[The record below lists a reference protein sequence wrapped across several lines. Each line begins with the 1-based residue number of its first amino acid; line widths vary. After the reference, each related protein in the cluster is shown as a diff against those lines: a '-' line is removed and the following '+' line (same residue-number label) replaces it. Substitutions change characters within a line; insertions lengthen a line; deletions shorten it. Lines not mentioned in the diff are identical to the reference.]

1 MTPKWH
7 TVQNHGKPP
16 AGAALRGWNPEDR
29 HQWEAFG
36 RAVAYRNLWVSIPC
50 LMLAFA
56 VWMVWSVI
64 VVHLPQAGFDYTTSQ
79 LFWLAALPGLSGA
92 SLRLLFSF
100 MVPLFGGRRWT
111 AVSTAALLLPA
122 LGIGLFVRDPETPYW
137 VMVCLAILCGLGAGN
152 FASSIANISYFFPRS
167 EKGTALGL
175 NAGLGNLGVSVAQF
189 IVPIVITVGIFGAL
203 GGEPT
208 ATVAERDKHLWLQNA
223 GLVWVPFVVVA
234 ALAAWIWMDDLVDVR
249 ASIGEQARVLRDKHS
264 WILSWLYLGT
274 FGSFVGYSAAFPLLI
289 SQQFPAVD
297 PGQYVFLGPLVG
309 ALMRPVGGWM
319 ADRWGGARV
328 TLWNFVVMTGAL
340 LALIALVPGASGAG
354 SFWGF
359 FLMFMLLFITAGV
372 GNGSTFRMIPSV
384 FLVQNRHAAGRIGA
398 RDDAEMQLEASKQ
411 AGTVLGFASAFA
423 AYGAFFIPQGYG
435 ASIGV
440 TGSPVSA
447 LWVFALFYFTCI
459 GLTWWYYSRRFAE
472 VPC

>member
-1 MTPKWH
+1 MAPKWH
-7 TVQNHGKPP
+7 TVLNHGKTRK
-16 AGAALRGWNPEDR
+16 GAVLRGWNPEDR
-29 HQWEAFG
+29 EQWESFG
-36 RAVAYRNLWVSIPC
+36 RTVAFRNLWVSIPF

-56 VWMVWSVI
+56 IWMVWSVI
-64 VVHLPQAGFDYTTSQ
+64 VVHLPQAGFHYSTTQ

-92 SLRLLFSF
+92 TLRLVFSF

-111 AVSTAALLLPA
+111 ALSTAALLLPA
-122 LGIGLFVRDPETPYW
+122 LGIGLLIRDPQTPYW

-152 FASSIANISYFFPRS
+152 FASSVANISFFFPRS

-175 NAGLGNLGVSVAQF
+175 NAGLGNLGVSLAQF
-189 IVPIVITVGIFGAL
+189 VVPIVITAGVFGVL

-208 ATVAERDKHLWLQNA
+208 NAAVERDKQLWLQNA
-223 GLVWVPFVVVA
+223 GLVWVPFVLVA
-234 ALAAWIWMDDLVDVR
+234 AVAAWIWMDDIVDVR
-249 ASIGEQARVLRDKHS
+249 ASVSEQARVLRDKHS
-264 WILSWLYLGT
+264 WIMSWLYLGT
-274 FGSFVGYSAAFPLLI
+274 FGSFVGYSAGFPLLI
-289 SQQFPAVD
+289 SHQFPTVD

-328 TLWNFVVMTGAL
+328 TFWNFVLMTATL
-340 LALIALVPGASGAG
+340 LALIGFVPGTSGPG
-354 SFWGF
+354 NFWGF
-359 FLMFMLLFITAGV
+359 FLMFMVLFITSGV
-372 GNGSTFRMIPSV
+372 GNGSTFRMIPSI
-384 FLVQNRHAAGRIGA
+384 FLVQRKRALGRVDVETT
-398 RDDAEMQLEASKQ
+398 RRAELEASKQ
-411 AGTVLGFASAFA
+411 AGTVLGISSAFA
-423 AYGAFFIPQGYG
+423 AYGAFFIPQSYG

>member
-1 MTPKWH
+1 MTLRWH
-7 TVQNHGKPP
+7 TVRRGGNPGP
-16 AGAALRGWNPEDR
+16 GTALRGWNPENR
-29 HQWEAFG
+29 AQWESFG
-36 RAVAYRNLWVSIPC
+36 RDVAYRNLWVSIPC

-64 VVHLPQAGFDYTTSQ
+64 VVHLPQAGFNYTTSQ

-92 SLRLLFSF
+92 TLRLVFSF

-111 AVSTAALLLPA
+111 TLSTAALLIPA
-122 LGIGLFVRDPETPYW
+122 LGIGIFARNPETPYW
-137 VMVCLAILCGLGAGN
+137 VMGCLAILCGLGAGN
-152 FASSIANISYFFPRS
+152 FASSIANISFFFPRS
-167 EKGTALGL
+167 EKGTAMGL

-189 IVPIVITVGIFGAL
+189 VVPIVITVGVFGVF
-203 GGEPT
+203 GGAPT
-208 ATVAERDKHLWLQNA
+208 TGPGQDKQLWLQNA
-223 GLVWVPFVVVA
+223 GLVWVPFVLVA
-234 ALAAWIWMDDLVDVR
+234 ALAAWFWMDDIVDVR
-249 ASIGEQARVLRDKHS
+249 ASVAEQARVLRDKHS
-264 WILSWLYLGT
+264 WIMSWLYLGT
-274 FGSFVGYSAAFPLLI
+274 FGSFVGYSAGFPLLM
-289 SQQFPAVD
+289 SEQFPTVD

-328 TLWNFVVMTGAL
+328 TFWTFLVMTLAL
-340 LALIALVPGASGAG
+340 LGLIGFIPGAAGSG

-359 FLMFMLLFITAGV
+359 FLMFMVLFITAGV
-372 GNGSTFRMIPSV
+372 GNGSTFRMIPSI
-384 FLVQNRHAAGRIGA
+384 FLVQRLREASGEEA
-398 RDDAEMQLEASKQ
+398 RRQAELQASKQ
-411 AGTVLGFASAFA
+411 AGTVLGFSSAFA
-423 AYGAFFIPQGYG
+423 AYGAFVIPQGYG

-447 LWVFALFYFTCI
+447 LWVFTLFYFTCI